1 MGLINQCGRP
11 QHVLLVHGEAGKLR
25 AFRRRVATEL
35 KLPCAAPPNGTVV
48 TIDCSRSAEIG
59 DATSSSVIAGQI
71 RNQPLVAGHRPP
83 TTGVPAKV
91 DLLGSTPGG
100 ESRDGGLSFACS
112 QTSVES
118 RAENEAMQARVSRA
132 AAFCELRW
140 VLDVV
145 PPPPD
150 PPQEATSAAVGSKR
164 GRGQYEDEP
173 TRRETTAGQ
182 IMAEMVD
189 VFRK

>member
-1 MGLINQCGRP
+1 VGLINQCGRP

-59 DATSSSVIAGQI
+59 DAASSSVIGGQL
-71 RNQPLVAGHRPP
+71 RNQPIVAGHRPP

-91 DLLGSTPGG
+91 DLLGIFPGG
-100 ESRDGGLSFACS
+100 ESREPGLSFAS
-112 QTSVES
+112 SETMIES
-118 RAENEAMQARVSRA
+118 RAENERMQARGSTA

-145 PPPPD
+145 PPVPD
-150 PPQEATSAAVGSKR
+150 PTQEVTSAAVGSKR
-164 GRGQYEDEP
+164 RRGQNEDEP
-173 TRRETTAGQ
+173 MRRETTAGQ
-182 IMAEMVD
+182 IMADMVD